1 MAARGLLK
9 TRQSEAAMMT
19 RIAVSAVTGAMAVIW
34 SGGFEP
40 ANAQATDP
48 GSAPPS
54 LSSSDQTL
62 VLTQAQR
69 RAIYA
74 AVSRNQIKPPQQ
86 RFPAKIGAEVPPMI
100 ELRPLPDEAVAD
112 NPTAKFYEYTVMQDR
127 VVLVD
132 PTKMRV
138 IDVIG
143 PNP

>member
-1 MAARGLLK
+1 MK
-9 TRQSEAAMMT
+9 TRTAISLAAGLVT
-19 RIAVSAVTGAMAVIW
+19 LWSAGMQHA
-34 SGGFEP
+34 G
-40 ANAQATDP
+40 AQATDP
-48 GSAPPS
+48 GGAASS
-54 LSSSDQTL
+54 LGGTEQDL

-74 AVSRNQIKPPQQ
+74 AAMKDRPKPPQRQ
-86 RFPAKIGAEVPPMI
+86 FPARIGAEVPPMI
-100 ELRPLPDEAVAD
+100 ELNPLPDEAVAD
-112 NPTAKFYEYTVMQDR
+112 SPTAKFYEYTMVQDR

>member
-1 MAARGLLK
+1 MK
-9 TRQSEAAMMT
+9 T
-19 RIAVSAVTGAMAVIW
+19 RIAVSVVASVMALIGYTGLQSAD
-34 SGGFEP
+34 
-40 ANAQATDP
+40 AQGTDP
-48 GSAPPS
+48 GSPPS
-54 LSSSDQTL
+54 LLSSGEQNL

-74 AVSRNQIKPPQQ
+74 AATKDRIKPAQG
-86 RFPAKIGAEVPPMI
+86 RFPAEIGAEVPPMI
-100 ELRPLPDEAVAD
+100 ELSPLPDEAVAD
-112 NPTAKFYEYTVMQDR
+112 NPTAKFYEYTMVQDR